1 MAGLNRRVALAVIV
15 LSFLVVGLSSSAR
28 AAIIIV
34 NTTDGDSE
42 PAPLCSLPD
51 AVAAHNTHTSV
62 NGCPAG
68 SINDVIKFIVTGTI
82 ALLDTLE
89 VTSGTLDVFG
99 PTDGCSGAG
108 PCGITL
114 DGRGSVQILIADPA
128 TVVTLSSLTLTHGFA
143 VTSVPGT
150 GGGAIFANGIVLEIL
165 NSILVDNKAEGST
178 SSLGGE
184 GGAIFGATGTIE
196 ITNSTIA
203 NNTAVHGTSIAS
215 FGGGIYWTATNPVVT
230 NTTIVGNSA
239 DKGGGMYDDT
249 QPSLKSTI
257 LANNPGDNCFDVT
270 PKDEN
275 YNLSDDSNCFF
286 TAPSSMNGAIGS
298 DLALDP
304 MGPQNNGGPTDTIA
318 LRASSK
324 AIGLIP
330 VADCTDQSNIALKTD
345 QRLFARP
352 DPLDL
357 TTCDSGAFEFDGE
370 QPISIVGKA
379 ERLQIV
385 RSANPNSDQVNL
397 AVTFTDNG
405 PGTMHLCDDST
416 NALGG
421 IMLDVFGGTC
431 ADLPDN
437 GLELN
442 LSPFVVHTVNHQSYG
457 TLFQQMQSETV
468 SGRIVQL
475 MTPADSCGEWTLN
488 LEVSGLNTP
497 SLGLGGNGPGPFA
510 LTLIDNAGN
519 TGCFD
524 INNAVVGNEIPTPTR
539 KVRRRVRR

>member
-1 MAGLNRRVALAVIV
+1 MAGLNRRVALAAIV

-28 AAIIIV
+28 AAVIIV

-51 AVAAHNTHTSV
+51 AVAAHNTHTAFH
-62 NGCPAG
+62 GCLAG
-68 SINDVIKFIVTGTI
+68 SINDVIKFIVTGKI
-82 ALLDTLE
+82 FLLDTLE

-165 NSILVDNKAEGST
+165 NSILVDNKGEGST

-203 NNTAVHGTSIAS
+203 NNIAVHGTSIPS

-257 LANNPGDNCFDVT
+257 LANNPGENCFDVT
-270 PKDEN
+270 PQDEN
-275 YNLSDDSNCFF
+275 YNLSDDPNCFF
-286 TAPSSMNGAIGS
+286 TAPSSMNGVTAN

-318 LRASSK
+318 LGASSK

-330 VADCTDQSNIALKTD
+330 VADCTDQSMPSLHLKPTNA
-345 QRLFARP
+345 LFARP
-352 DPLDL
+352 DPGLDHVSATAAL
-357 TTCDSGAFEFDGE
+357 RVRGE
-370 QPISIVGKA
+370 
-379 ERLQIV
+379 R
-385 RSANPNSDQVNL
+385 
-397 AVTFTDNG
+397 
-405 PGTMHLCDDST
+405 
-416 NALGG
+416 
-421 IMLDVFGGTC
+421 
-431 ADLPDN
+431 
-437 GLELN
+437 
-442 LSPFVVHTVNHQSYG
+442 
-457 TLFQQMQSETV
+457 
-468 SGRIVQL
+468 
-475 MTPADSCGEWTLN
+475 
-488 LEVSGLNTP
+488 P
-497 SLGLGGNGPGPFA
+497 SLSWERPRDFRSRARPPQIRPGQPGGY
-510 LTLIDNAGN
+510 LH
-519 TGCFD
+519 
-524 INNAVVGNEIPTPTR
+524 
-539 KVRRRVRR
+539 